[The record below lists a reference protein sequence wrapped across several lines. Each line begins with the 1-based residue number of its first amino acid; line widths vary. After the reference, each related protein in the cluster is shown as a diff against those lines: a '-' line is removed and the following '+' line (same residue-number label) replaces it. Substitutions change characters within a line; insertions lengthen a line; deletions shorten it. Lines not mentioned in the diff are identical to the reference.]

1 MATIAMMA
9 VGVREQGELWRAW
22 VGSRDPC
29 LTPPPVP
36 WDRLQGLERI
46 LLLRCLRADSIG
58 LQVRTF
64 IHQRLGEAFM
74 KIPLFDLAA
83 SFEDS
88 ARDKPLI
95 FILSRFVRLP
105 PVTNHFPLP
114 SAHSF
119 PLGFGR
125 RSHGYLQSFT

>member
-1 MATIAMMA
+1 MAH
-9 VGVREQGELWRAW
+9 VREQGEVWRGW
-22 VGSRDPC
+22 VASREPC

-64 IHQRLGEAFM
+64 IHERLGEAFM

-83 SFEDS
+83 SFEAS

-95 FILSRFVRLP
+95 FILSPGADPLREIDKLATSMLMADRLK
-105 PVTNHFPLP
+105 TLSLGQGQGPL
-114 SAHSF
+114 A
-119 PLGFGR
+119 
-125 RSHGYLQSFT
+125 